1 MIAKIISCQFI
12 AQRSIQ
18 QSSAPEPAFSAVVW
32 FTYSASSWP
41 VVRYSYNDTQR
52 VSILRKFMWCKMSN
66 FLKPREGY
74 YIAFIHTKENSTK
87 VVLLLLIAGEK
98 TYPLISKEITR
109 ERFINK
115 GNTTIKRVCMSW
127 GTAASGALA
136 VQAWS
141 LDSRTTWG

>member
-1 MIAKIISCQFI
+1 
-12 AQRSIQ
+12 
-18 QSSAPEPAFSAVVW
+18 
-32 FTYSASSWP
+32 
-41 VVRYSYNDTQR
+41 
-52 VSILRKFMWCKMSN
+52 MSN

-115 GNTTIKRVCMSW
+115 GNTTIKRVCVSW
-127 GTAASGALA
+127 GTVASGALA
-136 VQAWS
+136 VQA
-141 LDSRTTWG
+141 